1 MKRVL
6 SLFVLG
12 ALALTAGC
20 SRDVEDAA
28 GPADAYPQTIS
39 AKLTADVAWA
49 NTGVKLRPH
58 QRIRITP
65 AAASLEDALGR
76 DEADFSAPVP
86 TAGAFGLLARFG
98 EKGLPVPVGEG
109 VELQAG
115 STEWGEYLFVG
126 RNGAPSDFAQPQTT
140 EATEDVTAVAN
151 TVLDAIDLEIEL
163 TATDGPALLAP
174 VPGFFTANASP
185 TFDWD
190 DVEDAFK
197 YVFELSRFPD
207 FRDQVLSVELS
218 TGSSLSLAN
227 LSAEQNNSGQPT
239 IPGQN
244 NPAATLSEGVYFWR
258 VRAQQNIG
266 RTIAPE
272 FVWTDHS
279 PVGTFGIET
288 RATVTAP
295 RILSPVGA
303 SRFATGAPVLLEF
316 TATPDASGLF
326 WRYRGYT
333 GACGTTLDTATS
345 QEVVVSPW
353 FVFRKE
359 YVSNF
364 IGEVPRRYA
373 AATLD
378 ALDTGEHLYEI
389 EVIDGADGRILSAA
403 RTGRANV
410 AFSVGCQN

>member
-1 MKRVL
+1 MKRVF

-12 ALALTAGC
+12 ALALTTGC
-20 SRDVEDAA
+20 RRDVED
-28 GPADAYPQTIS
+28 PADAGDTYPMTIS
-39 AKLTADVAWA
+39 ARLTADVAWA

-76 DEADFSAPVP
+76 DEANFSAPVP
-86 TAGAFGLLARFG
+86 MAGAFALLVRLG
-98 EKGLPVPVGEG
+98 ENGLPVPVGEG
-109 VELQAG
+109 IELQAG
-115 STEWGEYLFVG
+115 TSQWGESLFVG
-126 RNGAPSDFAQPQTT
+126 RNGSPSDFAEAQTT
-140 EATEDVTAVAN
+140 ETTEDVTLVSK
-151 TVLDAIDLEIEL
+151 TVLNPIDMQIEL

-174 VPGFFTANASP
+174 VPGFFTSNVSP

-190 DVEDAFK
+190 DIEDAFK

-227 LSAEQNNSGQPT
+227 LSTEQNTNGQPT

-244 NPAATLSEGVYFWR
+244 NPAATLTEGVYFWR

-272 FVWTDHS
+272 FNWTAHS

-288 RATVTAP
+288 RAAVAAP
-295 RILSPVGA
+295 RILAPVQA
-303 SRFATGAPVLLEF
+303 SRFSVGVPILLEF
-316 TATPDASGLF
+316 TANPDASGLF
-326 WRYRGYT
+326 WRYKGFT
-333 GACGTTLDTATS
+333 GACGTTLDTASS

-359 YVSNF
+359 YASNF
-364 IGEVPRRYA
+364 IGEVPQRYA
-373 AATLD
+373 AATLES
-378 ALDTGEHLYEI
+378 LDTGEHLYEVEI
-389 EVIDGADGRILSAA
+389 IDGADGRILNAA
-403 RTGRANV
+403 RMGRTSV

>member
-1 MKRVL
+1 MMKRVF

-12 ALALTAGC
+12 ALALTGGC
-20 SRDVEDAA
+20 SRDVEDPAEA
-28 GPADAYPQTIS
+28 GEAYPKTIS
-39 AKLTADVAWA
+39 AQLTPDVAWA
-49 NTGVKLRPH
+49 NTGVRLRPR
-58 QRIRITP
+58 QRIRVAP

-76 DEADFSAPVP
+76 DEADFAAPVP
-86 TAGAFGLLARFG
+86 TAGAFALLARFG

-115 STEWGEYLFVG
+115 TSDWGEYLFVG
-126 RNGAPSDFAQPQTT
+126 RNGTPSDFARPQTS
-140 EATEDVTAVAN
+140 EATEDVTAVSK
-151 TVLDAIDLEIEL
+151 TVLNPIGIEIEL
-163 TATDGPALLAP
+163 TETDAPALLAP
-174 VPGFFTANASP
+174 VPGFFTANVSP

-190 DVEDAFK
+190 DIDDAFK

-227 LSAEQNNSGQPT
+227 LSTEQNSGQPT

-244 NPAATLSEGVYFWR
+244 NPAATLNEGVYFWR

-272 FVWTDHS
+272 FVWTAHS

-288 RATVTAP
+288 RAAVAAP
-295 RILSPVGA
+295 RVLAPVNA
-303 SRFATGAPVLLEF
+303 SRFAVGTPVLLEF

-333 GACGTTLDTATS
+333 GACGTTLDTASS

-359 YVSNF
+359 YASNV
-364 IGEVPRRYA
+364 IGEVPQRYA
-373 AATLD
+373 AATLES
-378 ALDTGEHLYEI
+378 LESGEHLYEVEI
-389 EVIDGADGRILSAA
+389 IDGSDGRILTASRMG
-403 RTGRANV
+403 RTSV